1 MKKIAALLI
10 VLTMLLASCA
20 ALAETASVA
29 VVYASTVD
37 DKGWCQ
43 AMDSGIK
50 DAIANGCEIDYTPV
64 ENVDTA
70 NAANTLQQLAGEYD
84 IIIAHGAQFSS
95 AVSEVAAEYPE
106 QVFAVGTSDNIFGD
120 NVFSYMPQSEEPGYV
135 NGVIAGLITRS
146 NKVGIVGST
155 DGGDSAR
162 YVRGFIMGLAASNP
176 DCQYMLSWTNS
187 FGDTAGAGDIAQ
199 TQIKAGCDVL
209 VGASQQA
216 IGAIRAVA
224 AAENVYF
231 VGQTI
236 SQLVDFPEVV
246 VAAADYAY
254 GAVVVGI
261 LDQVASGV
269 NGGTCIP
276 MNYNNGGFVYAF
288 SENAELLPAEV
299 QTAAQSALDTLEAT
313 AGTLLNYVDVN
324 LNK

>member
-1 MKKIAALLI
+1 MKKVTALL
-10 VLTMLLASCA
+10 LSLMMLMMTCA
-20 ALAETASVA
+20 AFAESVA
-29 VVYASTVD
+29 VVYPSSVD

-43 AMDSGIK
+43 AMDSGIRT
-50 DAIANGCEIDYTPV
+50 AIDNGLEIDYTPV

-70 NAANTLQQLAGEYD
+70 NAANILQQLAGEYD
-84 IIIAHGAQFSS
+84 LVIIHGAQFS
-95 AVSEVAAEYPE
+95 AALSEVAEEYPE
-106 QVFAVGTSDNIFGD
+106 QVFAVGTSDAIFGD

-135 NGVIAGLITRS
+135 NGIIAGLITKV

-162 YVRGFIMGLAASNP
+162 YVRGFVMGLKASNP
-176 DCQYMLSWTNS
+176 DCEYMLSWTNS

-209 VGASQQA
+209 VGPAQQA

-224 AAENVYF
+224 ASENVTF

-236 SQLVDFPEVV
+236 SQLEDFPEVV

-254 GAVVVGI
+254 GAVVSAI
-261 LDQVASGV
+261 LEQVAGGV
-269 NGGTCIP
+269 TGGICIP

-288 SENAELLPAEV
+288 SENADLLPADV
-299 QTAAQSALDTLEAT
+299 QAAAQEALSALEAT
-313 AGTLLNYVDVN
+313 PDTLAGYVDVE
-324 LNK
+324 LN